1 MKMRFDILTLFP
13 GFFASPLDESIMGRA
28 VKKGIFEVRT
38 HNIRDFATDKHRT
51 TDDTPYGGGAGMVM
65 KVEPVVRALE
75 SIKAEEGAEGG
86 EGGGG
91 RTRVILTTPQGTPFT
106 QSAAKELSGLE
117 RVIIICGRYEG
128 FDERI
133 RAFVDME
140 VSIGD
145 YILTGGEIPALAIID
160 SVARHL
166 PGVLGDEAS
175 VRTDSFS
182 SGLLEYPQYTRP
194 EEFRGM
200 KVPDVLLSGNHAV
213 IESWRRGQSL
223 KRTLERRPELIETA
237 ELSDRDRALIG
248 EIKKKSSGGR

>member
-1 MKMRFDILTLFP
+1 MRFDILTLFP
-13 GFFASPLDESIMGRA
+13 GFFASPLDESIIGRA

-51 TDDTPYGGGAGMVM
+51 TDDTTYGGGAGMVM

-75 SIKAEEGAEGG
+75 SIRGEGAKGARG
-86 EGGGG
+86 QG
-91 RTRVILTTPQGTPFT
+91 RTRVILATPQGTPFT
-106 QSAAKELSGLE
+106 QRTAKELSGLE

-166 PGVLGDEAS
+166 DGVLGDEAS
-175 VRTDSFS
+175 LKTDSFS

-194 EEFRGM
+194 EDFRGM

-213 IESWRRGQSL
+213 IERWRRGQSL
-223 KRTLERRPELIETA
+223 KRTLERRPELIDTA
-237 ELSDRDRALIG
+237 ELTEEDRALIG
-248 EIKKKSSGGR
+248 EIKKKSSGGVKG